1 MSAAD
6 EKHQPLRETDLQQTF
21 QPLPSIARFIGY
33 PTISNTKHM
42 HGFSCYNFFLLL
54 HVFHSRIFSSDHIAF
69 YDHIVNGY
77 LLLRKPEINSCAVFL
92 NPSIPGAC
100 PSHAP

>member
-21 QPLPSIARFIGY
+21 QPLPSIARFIVY

-42 HGFSCYNFFLLL
+42 HGFSCYNFFFRNKKREKC
-54 HVFHSRIFSSDHIAF
+54 VKKNDH
-69 YDHIVNGY
+69 Y
-77 LLLRKPEINSCAVFL
+77 LNRQK
-92 NPSIPGAC
+92 
-100 PSHAP
+100 